1 MMKRWEIGAIIG
13 AVWGLLSLI
22 TLSGGI
28 WLNPLI
34 KYTFGLPMTL
44 AFPIADIWN
53 SHIVLFLLALIIGIL
68 IGAVIGY
75 VFEVGMRK
83 LK

>member
-1 MMKRWEIGAIIG
+1 MMKKWIIG
-13 AVWGLLSLI
+13 GIIGGVLGLISLI

-34 KYTFGLPMTL
+34 RYTFGLPTTL

-53 SHIVLFLLALIIGIL
+53 SHIVLFLLATGIGAL
-68 IGAVIGY
+68 IGAGVGY
-75 VFEVGMRK
+75 LINKCRR
-83 LK
+83 